1 MAKIEHILDGAVA
14 LYQRLDM
21 GTQTWTAR
29 YKIRGMKGHV
39 SKSTGKRDLE
49 EAKEFAR
56 EKYHELSADHRRGIA
71 IHSHTF
77 QRAVDAYLEDLDAS
91 IALRKTTARTKRD
104 NKAVIDRYLLPY
116 FKTKAI
122 DAIKQ
127 EHVEAYKAWRLNYW
141 TTGPGVED
149 TTREYMRGGKLIKSK
164 RPAMGQ
170 TQRSGEILVLR
181 AIFKSAR
188 KRGWVKREQIPEIEE
203 EKREEKRRPA
213 FSASEWKRILAAMPI
228 YIKSANGPVS
238 EHDRKLLCAYMQFM
252 FETGLRPGKE
262 HQQLTWADCELVKQK
277 AEVGHVGITHIHV
290 RNDTKTGKLN
300 QLCEHPG
307 GARYDDILI
316 NCIANFSKRGKISPD
331 QGNWLV
337 RQIDMHCENPVQ
349 HSGEIR
355 LTKEQRRPIK
365 QAVKFTNSNAQSSCM
380 AYLHNRFPH
389 VFHTVSTPSP
399 HQFHTKSANTSVQ
412 SMAYPPAIARLLL
425 KLIDGPLALPD
436 GFSANLLLDDGSLAA
451 RHHGERDGISPL
463 GLNANV
469 NDDAAPPLRGSAAKS
484 DKPLD
489 RREGQFEGNAN
500 SPMEGKAN
508 RSMRQVKANSTKANI
523 SLWVDGGSKSHVRG
537 QLDVGNEKFRL
548 NFRSPLGAEELAYVG
563 KDGDPE
569 ARQWFEGLGSNVI
582 PKLQATARA
591 ATGKL
596 SRKHIASAIHEFG
609 DRICEGNGV
618 VCGFAFMVYRDDSPA
633 HCMVM
638 LGDMAWHFELKP
650 GRSSNANSP
659 QFKATAEPYVEAA

>member
-203 EKREEKRRPA
+203 EKREENRRPA
-213 FSASEWKRILAAMPI
+213 FSASEWKRILAAMPR
-228 YIKSANGPVS
+228 YIESANGPVS

-290 RNDTKTGKLN
+290 RDDTKTGKRLAVSSEETWQVLN
-300 QLCEHPG
+300 QIR
-307 GARYDDILI
+307 A
-316 NCIANFSKRGKISPD
+316 FSPWTKPHD
-331 QGNWLV
+331 
-337 RQIDMHCENPVQ
+337 PVFADRVT
-349 HSGEIR
+349 G
-355 LTKEQRRPIK
+355 RPIK
-365 QAVKFTNSNAQSSCM
+365 TFTKGMEALLKTVGLERDRHGDKF
-380 AYLHNRFPH
+380 
-389 VFHTVSTPSP
+389 SP
-399 HQFHTKSANTSVQ
+399 YSLRHSYATDRLINGRVDVWLLAKNMGTSVEMIRKHYGHDEPQ
-412 SMAYPPAIARLLL
+412 QRSQELTHDKAQFDSDAWFKILKENPALADELLR
-425 KLIDGPLALPD
+425 K
-436 GFSANLLLDDGSLAA
+436 ANLPEGPIFDPDAPVA
-451 RHHGERDGISPL
+451 EPDP
-463 GLNANV
+463 NV
-469 NDDAAPPLRGSAAKS
+469 PRRRAKIRLS
-484 DKPLD
+484 D
-489 RREGQFEGNAN
+489 
-500 SPMEGKAN
+500 
-508 RSMRQVKANSTKANI
+508 
-523 SLWVDGGSKSHVRG
+523 
-537 QLDVGNEKFRL
+537 
-548 NFRSPLGAEELAYVG
+548 
-563 KDGDPE
+563 
-569 ARQWFEGLGSNVI
+569 
-582 PKLQATARA
+582 
-591 ATGKL
+591 
-596 SRKHIASAIHEFG
+596 
-609 DRICEGNGV
+609 
-618 VCGFAFMVYRDDSPA
+618 
-633 HCMVM
+633 M
-638 LGDMAWHFELKP
+638 LG
-650 GRSSNANSP
+650 
-659 QFKATAEPYVEAA
+659 